1 MSSNELIKKIE
12 ALNEWEQMIEDA
24 KKHADELRNSIKEE
38 MELRDTEELVVGN
51 YIVRFTSILSNRF
64 DTTAFKKKY
73 AEMYKEFTKQV
84 ASKRFTISC

>member
-24 KKHADELRNSIKEE
+24 KKHADELRNEIKSE
-38 MELRDTEELVVGN
+38 MELQDTEELVVGN
-51 YIVRFTSILSNRF
+51 YIIRWTSILSNRF

-73 AEMYKEFTKQV
+73 SEMYKEFTKQV
-84 ASKRFTISC
+84 SSKRFTISC

>member
-84 ASKRFTISC
+84 TSKRFTISC